1 MPNKTTVSIISAG
14 MAALATL
21 ILVKNKHRIKEGA
34 GAVVDGLKESSAI
47 KLHNKLG
54 TPVYDFLKRKN
65 NIPF

>member
-14 MAALATL
+14 MGAIAALFL
-21 ILVKNKHRIKEGA
+21 LRNKDRMKERA
-34 GAVVDGLKESSAI
+34 GAVVDGLKESTAI
-47 KLHNKLG
+47 KLHTKFG

>member
-1 MPNKTTVSIISAG
+1 MPNKTTVGIISAG
-14 MAALATL
+14 MGAIAALFL
-21 ILVKNKHRIKEGA
+21 LRNKDRMKERA
-34 GAVVDGLKESSAI
+34 GAVVDGLKESTAI